1 MKHLLILIL
10 SLSTSF
16 LFAQKTKKT
25 PQGEE
30 YYFKEDV
37 KGTNAIE
44 GDYVYYT
51 RQDYDQKG
59 KLVDQIFDKEEFVE
73 QNSFLT
79 LVSVGDKMVKSE
91 CISAAVSSDE
101 SGADE
106 YCYNVLFTIQKVVP
120 KKEIE
125 NIIQT
130 SIDQNE
136 QEITTF
142 LKAYKPEDIRFYEEG
157 ACYAVVTKIGIGEKP
172 AYGSFVSFEF
182 EDMKTGEIT
191 SQERMISGKAK
202 YAFLADMR
210 KGEEA
215 ILLMSFKHL
224 PNNIRN
230 WLFLK
235 KDNIPSKMKVRILEI
250 NTKAPVEEDYYNV
263 EEAAVAEEAPIE
275 TESSLEYEESTIET
289 EEMK

>member
-1 MKHLLILIL
+1 MKHFRITLFFL
-10 SLSTSF
+10 LSTSL

-37 KGTNAIE
+37 KGTNAVE

-130 SIDQNE
+130 SIDQTN
-136 QEITTF
+136 
-142 LKAYKPEDIRFYEEG
+142 
-157 ACYAVVTKIGIGEKP
+157 
-172 AYGSFVSFEF
+172 
-182 EDMKTGEIT
+182 
-191 SQERMISGKAK
+191 
-202 YAFLADMR
+202 
-210 KGEEA
+210 
-215 ILLMSFKHL
+215 
-224 PNNIRN
+224 
-230 WLFLK
+230 K
-235 KDNIPSKMKVRILEI
+235 KLRHF
-250 NTKAPVEEDYYNV
+250 
-263 EEAAVAEEAPIE
+263 
-275 TESSLEYEESTIET
+275 
-289 EEMK
+289 